1 MTLILEGQVKMTR
14 VSDVFPKKKKTFLKK
29 KSLSS
34 LAVQIIRSSFVGL
47 TPLAGIK
54 ECNSSPVSDIF
65 WRWNLIGRSEETDNL
80 HSWMII
86 PNRQIDS
93 TKISRYISGILYIVH
108 PSILFSTFD
117 QALLIY
123 KFLYFLKAHKSPEKC
138 PRLEIS
144 L

>member
-1 MTLILEGQVKMTR
+1 MTR
-14 VSDVFPKKKKTFLKK
+14 VSDVFPKKKNLLKT

-34 LAVQIIRSSFVGL
+34 LAVQIIGSSFVGL

-108 PSILFSTFD
+108 PSILFSTFH

>member
-80 HSWMII
+80 HS
-86 PNRQIDS
+86 
-93 TKISRYISGILYIVH
+93 
-108 PSILFSTFD
+108 
-117 QALLIY
+117 
-123 KFLYFLKAHKSPEKC
+123 
-138 PRLEIS
+138 
-144 L
+144 